1 MKHRRFQ
8 FDTGRLH
15 HFYGSTMDKEFLGK
29 IVKIGVLIGMLYG
42 AGVTT
47 GYIWVTQIEFAQ
59 AVAEIQKDV
68 DANTR
73 QRYRERFYELA
84 DIHINP
90 AMQITKEQREELC
103 DLAYIL
109 MYSHELCR
117 N

>member
-1 MKHRRFQ
+1 
-8 FDTGRLH
+8 
-15 HFYGSTMDKEFLGK
+15 MDKEFLGK

-47 GYIWVTQIEFAQ
+47 GYMWVTQIEFKQ
-59 AVAEIQKDV
+59 AIAGIEMKVE
-68 DANTR
+68 ANTR

-90 AMQITKEQREELC
+90 TMQSTKEQRDELC
-103 DLAYIL
+103 DLADIL